1 MARVDELTVKTRGG
15 DELTVKTGGGEE
27 IKYASALT
35 FGLLPSSGLLDRA
48 PREPTLLHD
57 SRRRVINRQ

>member
-1 MARVDELTVKTRGG
+1 MARGDELTVKTRGG

-35 FGLLPSSGLLDRA
+35 FGL
-48 PREPTLLHD
+48 
-57 SRRRVINRQ
+57 